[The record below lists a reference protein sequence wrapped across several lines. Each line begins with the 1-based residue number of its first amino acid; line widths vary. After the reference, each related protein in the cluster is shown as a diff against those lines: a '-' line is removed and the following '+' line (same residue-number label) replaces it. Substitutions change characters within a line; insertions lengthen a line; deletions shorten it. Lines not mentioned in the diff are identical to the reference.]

1 MGGASGGGNSGGEN
15 TGADEGFFISEQEKK
30 RKKNQKNLAD
40 HEKNMRDN
48 RGGNTKI
55 IKEKPVSVTSSP
67 TTMEIDQAQSTQ
79 STQSTDKTD
88 TTLMN
93 NETTVKNNKK
103 GRTENIL
110 TSAAGLGDNNLVI
123 KKKKLG
129 AA

>member
-1 MGGASGGGNSGGEN
+1 MGGASNNNSGGSD
-15 TGADEGFFISEQEKK
+15 TADERKQLTYSEQLERDKK
-30 RKKNQKNLAD
+30 KKNLAD

-48 RGGNTKI
+48 RGGNKKI

>member
-1 MGGASGGGNSGGEN
+1 MGGASGGGNSGGGN
-15 TGADEGFFISEQEKK
+15 TGADEGFFNSEREKK
-30 RKKNQKNLAD
+30 RKQNQKNLAD

-79 STQSTDKTD
+79 STNKTD

-110 TSAAGLGDNNLVI
+110 TSAAGLGDNNLLI
-123 KKKKLG
+123 KKKTLG
-129 AA
+129 AS